1 MSNDVLRNAIS
12 VYEAAWEKLFKSSF
26 DNELPV
32 KPNPN
37 KIGEKYGSFICSLP
51 RINRCQCSEKCV

>member
-12 VYEAAWEKLFKSSF
+12 VYEATWEKLFKSSF

-37 KIGEKYGSFICSLP
+37 KTGENMAVSFAHY
-51 RINRCQCSEKCV
+51 QD